1 MTQLLISVK
10 NVEEALLALGAGA
23 DIIDL
28 KDPEIGALGA
38 LGLNEAEQIARAIN
52 GRSLLSATV
61 GEYHMSVNEL
71 IGDINSYA
79 KLGVNIIKIAVSKL
93 FYDANFFA
101 EISKLTDA
109 GVKIVAVFFAD
120 ENMDL
125 TLLETLQKTG
135 FYGAM
140 LDTKNKQ
147 FDLLELQ
154 TNEALH
160 QFTRLCKKYHLK
172 SGLAGSLKPQYVDG
186 LMEFNSIYIGFR
198 GGVCENSIRQS
209 ALSLNKVIEIKN
221 MLRRHNK
228 LDIKAQEILGLAL
241 HS

>member
-10 NVEEALLALGAGA
+10 NVEEAMLALDAGA
-23 DIIDL
+23 DIVDL
-28 KDPEIGALGA
+28 KDPNIGALGA
-38 LGLNEAEQIARAIN
+38 LDLHEASQIVKAIN
-52 GRSLLSATV
+52 GRRLLSATV
-61 GEYHMSVNEL
+61 GEDHTSVSEL

-79 KLGVNIIKIAVSKL
+79 KLSVDIIKIVASKL
-93 FYDANFFA
+93 FYDPNFFA
-101 EISKLTDA
+101 EISKLTNA

-120 ENMDL
+120 GNMDL
-125 TLLETLQKTG
+125 TLLERLQNMG

-147 FDLLELQ
+147 FDLLALQ

-160 QFTRLCKKYHLK
+160 QFIQLCNKYHLK
-172 SGLAGSLKPQYVDG
+172 SGLAGSLKPQYIDK
-186 LMEFNSIYIGFR
+186 LIEFNSIYIGFR
-198 GGVCENSIRQS
+198 GGVCENSMRQS
-209 ALSLNKVIEIKN
+209 ALSLSKVIEIKN

-228 LDIKAQEILGLAL
+228 LNPKAQEILGLAL